1 MADEPDA
8 KRARD
13 TKSSEVANVWD
24 LYDVP
29 PLRLWGDEKALL
41 AHLRSMEVENP
52 DIYPAM
58 KARFN
63 ELNRVHLISGDA
75 DEQIPEDV
83 DDDFHEL
90 DFMVYIQRCLL
101 HGPDMIEV

>member
-29 PLRLWGDEKALL
+29 LRLWWDERATL

-63 ELNRVHLISGDA
+63 ELYHVHLISTDA
-75 DEQIPEDV
+75 DEQLDEHL
-83 DDDFHEL
+83 DDDYHPIYFI
-90 DFMVYIQRCLL
+90 VYIQRCLL